1 MPRQPVPRCRK
12 LTEEKRAEVVLRVLQ
27 NAVDGV
33 PRLETMK
40 KVTAGFRVVPR
51 TVSRIW
57 KRALKAKEVTGLWSA
72 ASLRHRRGSPTKDVA
87 AKLERLRGVSYA
99 RRGTLRTASAACGV
113 PRATLHRR
121 VKAGD
126 VRALV
131 SVVSPLLTEA
141 NKAARLSWCS
151 AHIHS
156 TLRHYNDMYDTV
168 HVDEK
173 LFYMTQVRRSFYLLP
188 GEPEPERSVRSK
200 RYITKRMM
208 LAAVARPRWV
218 PSGSTLF
225 DGKLGIWGF
234 VVREPALRSSH
245 RRPAGTMETKE
256 GR

>member
-173 LFYMTQVRRSFYLLP
+173 LFYM
-188 GEPEPERSVRSK
+188 
-200 RYITKRMM
+200 
-208 LAAVARPRWV
+208 
-218 PSGSTLF
+218 
-225 DGKLGIWGF
+225 
-234 VVREPALRSSH
+234 
-245 RRPAGTMETKE
+245 
-256 GR
+256 